1 MTIRSHQTDCP
12 IIVTGAEASPSEQY
26 AAEEL
31 QRFVEEICGA
41 RLTLHTDGRP
51 VDDPMILLG
60 DSPAL
65 RSIAPNVD
73 LSDLGDE
80 GYILRTA
87 GPHLIVAGGRKRG
100 TLYAVYGLLEDHL
113 GCRWFTSEVSRIPRQ
128 SEIVLDGLDQRR
140 NPVLEYRDPFVTEA
154 FHGDWSARNRMN
166 GSSAHLEPRHGGR
179 TVYVGFV
186 HTFNRLVP
194 PEEYFET
201 HPEYF
206 SEINGTRTCER
217 AQLCLTHPDVLRI
230 ATENVRTWLRANPEA
245 TIVSVSQNDWHG
257 ACTCVPCSALA
268 EKEESES
275 GPLLHFVNA
284 VADAIKDEFSH
295 VAVDTLAYQYT
306 RKPPKFVRPRPNVII
321 RLCTIECCFAH
332 PLSTGPSPQNAR
344 FREDIEGWHR
354 ICDRLYIWDYVT
366 DFRHYLLPF
375 PNLRAI
381 PDNIRFFVAHSVKGI
396 FEEGPYGQAVGT
408 ESAELR
414 SYLMAKCLW
423 DPDCDA
429 EAVIHDFLQAVY
441 GSAHEPVRGYYD
453 LLHDQVEAQGAHV
466 GCFEAPETYLTHDLM
481 DQADALF
488 DEAER
493 RAGEDQVVLNRLR
506 LARLPILY
514 TRIALDRK
522 RFEEGKDLSSADWTR
537 WEGWIQRFEAEA
549 RALGVVQV
557 REGGPEKMTKDWLAA
572 LPKRTSGG
580 A

>member
-284 VADAIKDEFSH
+284 VTDAIKDEFPH

-306 RKPPKFVRPRPNVII
+306 RKPPKFVRPRSNVII

-522 RFEEGKDLSSADWTR
+522 RFEEGKDLSPADWTR